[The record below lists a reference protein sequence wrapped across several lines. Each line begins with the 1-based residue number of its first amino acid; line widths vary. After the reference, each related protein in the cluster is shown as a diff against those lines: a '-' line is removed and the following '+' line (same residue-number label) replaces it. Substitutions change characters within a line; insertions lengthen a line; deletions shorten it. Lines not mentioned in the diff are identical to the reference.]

1 MDHSWQNNKSPTAF
15 YPVWKNWRPL
25 ADININSASSLVFF
39 TWYNTASYQ
48 WCGKDTATITSFMVF
63 PIRKNQGYGF
73 QLAENLDML
82 CQTSLS
88 LQCKNSAALEEF
100 AVAMD
105 GDFLSIDTGQRKT
118 TKHNQ
123 NWNRNLENHY
133 HHLWDW
139 KSKMVRGRFIC
150 TSS

>member
-1 MDHSWQNNKSPTAF
+1 MTKQQITHSILSCMEELK
-15 YPVWKNWRPL
+15 
-25 ADININSASSLVFF
+25 ASSWHKYQFCIFIGGFHLIQHSILISDVVKIQQPLLLLRFF
-39 TWYNTASYQ
+39 PW
-48 WCGKDTATITSFMVF
+48 FF
-63 PIRKNQGYGF
+63 LKNQGYGF

-88 LQCKNSAALEEF
+88 LQCKNSVALEEF
-100 AVAMD
+100 AVAVD

-150 TSS
+150 TRS